1 MNRLY
6 STATRQGGYDD
17 FLGATRDFY
26 GGELN
31 RQKEQA
37 DRSLKFAMARSGL
50 SGGSASVDANRR
62 LGEDYQRGVLDAER
76 LAQGALA
83 DLQASDETSRQ
94 NLLSQVAG
102 GMSLTSG
109 ATQSAQAMQG
119 NMQAAQGRLRADPLG
134 EIFGGLADVYS
145 RSRESACDRD
155 QRQLPPCETR
165 LFDPDCTESRCTDP
179 EPGYVGANPFLEV
192 LAHVPPNGHRRR
204 QSGRRG

>member
-1 MNRLY
+1 MGGSSGSKAANAASQTEAWRTSNINRATDQVNRMY
-6 STATRQGGYDD
+6 SAPSRQAGYDD

-26 GGELN
+26 GGELG

-50 SGGSASVDANRR
+50 AGGSAAVDANRR

-83 DLQASDETSRQ
+83 DLKASDETSRQ

-109 ATQSAQAMQG
+109 ATQSAQALQG
-119 NMQAAQGRLRADPLG
+119 NLQAAQGRLRADSLG
-134 EIFGGLADVYS
+134 EIFGGLADVYN
-145 RSRESACDRD
+145 RSREAAAD
-155 QRQLPPCETR
+155 
-165 LFDPDCTESRCTDP
+165 
-179 EPGYVGANPFLEV
+179 
-192 LAHVPPNGHRRR
+192 
-204 QSGRRG
+204 RRGFRDVYNTLYQPGFGYGGAR